1 MIFYSDPIYRMPR
14 PSYKELEDQ
23 IGECMLADRFRM
35 RREIKKKKERGKL
48 EGAIERS
55 RQLVAQ
61 RLGKMPQI
69 SYPEA
74 LPVSRCAPELIKAIQ
89 ENQVVIVA
97 GETGSG
103 KTTQLP
109 KICLEAGRGV
119 FGLIGHTQ
127 PRRVAARTI
136 AHRLAEELSVS
147 VGDEVGF
154 QVRFQDLSKPST
166 LIKVMTDGVLLAE
179 TQNDRFLERY
189 DTIIIDEA
197 HERSLNIDFLL
208 GYLKQILPKRPDLRL
223 VITSATI
230 DVDRFSRHFNN
241 APVFEVSGRTFPVD
255 VQYRPLED
263 TLSDDQDDLTT
274 RAIINTL
281 AEIDSMPNG
290 DVLIFLPGEREI
302 RETAREIKRKGAAG
316 FEVLPL
322 YSRLSIN
329 DQNRVFEEHKNRRII
344 LATNVAETSLTVPGV
359 KYVIDPGVA
368 RISRYSFRSK
378 VQQLPIE
385 AVSQASANQRKG
397 RCGRV
402 SEGVCFRL
410 YSEDD
415 FLARQEFTEPE
426 ILRTNL
432 ASVILQM
439 LQLRLGE
446 IDRFPFLEQPN
457 SKQINDGFALLFELG
472 AVDKAR
478 RISRLGKQLA
488 RFPVDLRFARM
499 LVAAAQMGS
508 LAEMLIITSALTIQD
523 PRERPFDH
531 QQAADEVHKQNWDER
546 SDFLAFV
553 SLWRDFEVK
562 RQSLGQGQLRK
573 YCKQNFLSYMRMREW
588 REMHRQLLLIC
599 KEQGFRERKK
609 EADYG
614 SVHRALLT
622 GLLGHIAVKAGDH
635 DYQGARNRKQFIF
648 PGSSQFA
655 RKPKWILSSELVE
668 TSRLFAR
675 TVAEIESRWIEPL
688 AGHLV
693 ARTHH
698 DPVFDA
704 EHGLVMIR
712 EEVTLYGVVIV
723 ADRKVDFGS
732 VDLGNARELFIEK
745 ALVQGELRSRLKF
758 FQNNRRLIRDIEQI
772 ESKARKRDILV
783 ESRALFDFYEHVLP
797 KEVCSELDLRNF
809 VNDSPKNAKAMEL
822 TRDELMRREA
832 ELSETLYPN
841 RLDVGGASLPLNYKF
856 EPGNRDDGV
865 SVDVPLVLLGQIPRA
880 QFDWIVPGLLEEK
893 CLALIRSLPKSVRK
907 NFVPA
912 PDYVS
917 RVLEN
922 FDYEGKPLIEAL
934 ADRLFRLSGTRV
946 DPEDFRASNLER
958 HLALNIRVVDDRGK
972 LVASGRD
979 FDQLVEQ
986 LEDKVSTR
994 LKDRRQHPLEVEGLT
1009 DWVFDELPQSIQIR
1023 EGGVAVTMYPALCD
1037 DLDSVSVRLVETE
1050 WKALRLS
1057 AGGLLRLVMFQ
1068 LKDQRKYL
1076 GKNIPGFDQFSLY
1089 FATRGSRAE
1098 LAESIVKAAFSFTF
1112 VESMSPVSS
1121 RLGFDE
1127 RLLKKT
1133 ELFGHLE
1140 RIAKVVAQSLQQALA
1155 IEDQLKTMSLRI
1167 TVDDVRRQ
1175 LDNLIPPGFPFGIP
1189 FDWLRQYPRYF
1200 RGITLRLE
1208 KLGGN
1213 IENDSAGVQAVG
1225 QWWSR
1230 YEQADEE
1237 SREKLEKFRWMLE
1250 EYRISLFAQSIGT
1263 TMPVSEKR
1271 LTKQWESVM
1280 GKRR

>member
-1 MIFYSDPIYRMPR
+1 MPS
-14 PSYKELEDQ
+14 PSYKELEAQ
-23 IGECMLADRFRM
+23 IGECMLADRFRL
-35 RREIKKKKERGKL
+35 RRELKKKKERGKL
-48 EGAIERS
+48 AGAVERS
-55 RQLVAQ
+55 RQLVAE
-61 RLGKMPQI
+61 RRHKIPQI

-74 LPVSRCAPELIKAIQ
+74 LPVSKSAPELIKAIQ
-89 ENQVVIVA
+89 DNQVVIVA

-136 AHRLAEELSVS
+136 AHRLAEELKVS

-154 QVRFQDLSKPST
+154 QVRFQDQSKPST

-179 TQNDRFLERY
+179 TQNDLFLERY

-208 GYLKQILPKRPDLRL
+208 GYLKRILPKRPDLRL

-230 DVDRFSRHFNN
+230 DVDRFSRHFND

-255 VQYRPLED
+255 VQYRPLEE
-263 TLSDDQDDLTT
+263 TSGDDQDDLTT

-281 AEIDSMPNG
+281 AEIDAMPNG

-302 RETAREIKRKGAAG
+302 RETAREIKRKGSAG

-322 YSRLSIN
+322 YSRLSIS
-329 DQNRVFEEHKNRRII
+329 DQNRVFEAHKNRRII

-359 KYVIDPGVA
+359 RYVIDPGVA

-410 YSEDD
+410 YSEED
-415 FLARQEFTEPE
+415 FLGRAEFTEPE

-439 LQLRLGE
+439 LQLKLGE
-446 IDRFPFLEQPN
+446 IDRFPFLERPN
-457 SKQINDGFALLFELG
+457 QKQINDGFALLFELG
-472 AVDKAR
+472 AVDR
-478 RISRLGKQLA
+478 GRSISRLGKQLA

-499 LVAAAQMGS
+499 LVAANQMGS

-531 QQAADEVHKQNWDER
+531 QQAADEVHKQNWDEC

-553 SLWRDFEVK
+553 SLWRNFEEK
-562 RQSLGQGQLRK
+562 RQALGQGQLRK

-599 KEQGFRERKK
+599 KEQGFKEKRE
-609 EADYG
+609 EAPYN

-622 GLLGHIAVKAGDH
+622 GLLGHVAVKAGEH
-635 DYQGARNRKQFIF
+635 DYQGARNQRQFIF
-648 PGSSQFA
+648 PGSSQFT

-675 TVAEIESRWIEPL
+675 TVAEIESHWIESL

-693 ARTHH
+693 VRTHH

-704 EHGLVMIR
+704 EHGLVMVR
-712 EEVTLYGVVIV
+712 EEVTLYGIIIV

-732 VDLGNARELFIEK
+732 VDQRNARALFIEQ
-745 ALVQGELRSRLKF
+745 ALVQGALRSRLKF
-758 FQNNRRLIRDIEQI
+758 FQNNRRLIRDIEQL

-783 ESRALFDFYEHVLP
+783 ESRALFDFYEQVLP

-809 VNDSPKNAKAMEL
+809 VNESPKNAGLMEL

-841 RLDVGGASLPLNYKF
+841 RMDVGGTSLRLKYKF

-865 SVDVPLVLLGQIPRA
+865 SVDVPLVLLGQVPRA

-907 NFVPA
+907 NFIPA

-917 RVLEN
+917 RVLEK
-922 FDYEGKPLIEAL
+922 FDYEGKPLTEAL

-946 DPEDFRASNLER
+946 DPGDFQESNLER
-958 HLALNIRVVDDRGK
+958 HLALNVRVIDDSGK
-972 LVASGRD
+972 LVANGRD

-986 LEDKVSTR
+986 LGEKVSRR
-994 LKDRRQHPLEVEGLT
+994 LEDRQQHTLEVEGLT
-1009 DWVFDELPQSIQIR
+1009 DWSFDELPPSIAIR
-1023 EGGVAVTMYPALCD
+1023 EGGVAVTMYPALVD
-1037 DLDSVSVRLVETE
+1037 ELDSVSIKLVETK
-1050 WKALRLS
+1050 WKALSLS
-1057 AGGLLRLVMFQ
+1057 AAGLMRLVMFR

-1076 GKNIPGFDQFSLY
+1076 EKNIPGFDQFSLY
-1089 FATRGSRAE
+1089 FATRGIRAE
-1098 LAESIVKAAFSFTF
+1098 LTENIVKAAFSVTF
-1112 VESMSPVSS
+1112 VESMPPVRS
-1121 RLGFDE
+1121 RAEFDE
-1127 RLLKKT
+1127 RLLRKT

-1140 RIAKVVAQSLQQALA
+1140 QIAKIVAQSLQQSLA
-1155 IEDQLKTMSLRI
+1155 IEDRLKTLPVRA
-1167 TVDDVRRQ
+1167 TAVDVRRQ
-1175 LDNLIPPGFPFGIP
+1175 LDSLISSGFPFGIP
-1189 FDWLRQYPRYF
+1189 FEWLRQYPRYF
-1200 RGITLRLE
+1200 RGIALRLE
-1208 KLGGN
+1208 KQSGN
-1213 IENDSAGVQAVG
+1213 TEKDSAGIEALG

-1230 YEQADEE
+1230 FEQADDA
-1237 SREKLEKFRWMLE
+1237 SREKLNKFRWMLE

-1263 TMPVSEKR
+1263 IIPVSEKR
-1271 LTKQWESVM
+1271 LTKEWEIMM
-1280 GKRR
+1280 GKRK

>member
-1 MIFYSDPIYRMPR
+1 MTS

-35 RREIKKKKERGKL
+35 RRELKKKKERDKL
-48 EGAIERS
+48 AGAVKRS
-55 RQLVAQ
+55 RQLVEE
-61 RLGKMPQI
+61 RRSTIPEVT
-69 SYPEA
+69 YPEA
-74 LPVSRCAPELIKAIQ
+74 LPVSKSAPELIKAIQ
-89 ENQVVIVA
+89 DNQVVIVA

-136 AHRLAEELSVS
+136 AHRLAEELKVT

-154 QVRFQDLSKPST
+154 QVRFQDQSKPST

-179 TQNDRFLERY
+179 TQNDLFLERY

-208 GYLKQILPKRPDLRL
+208 GYLKRILPKRPDLRL

-230 DVDRFSRHFNN
+230 DVERFSKHFNN
-241 APVFEVSGRTFPVD
+241 APVFEVSGRTYPVD
-255 VQYRPLED
+255 VQYRPVED

-281 AEIDSMPNG
+281 AEIDAMPSG

-302 RETAREIKRKGAAG
+302 RETAREIKRKGPAG

-322 YSRLSIN
+322 YSRLSIS
-329 DQNRVFEEHKNRRII
+329 DQNRVFEEHKNRRIV

-415 FLARQEFTEPE
+415 FLARPEFTEPE

-446 IDRFPFLEQPN
+446 IERFPFLERPN
-457 SKQINDGFALLFELG
+457 QKQINDGFALLFELG

-478 RISRLGKQLA
+478 TISRLGKQLA

-499 LVAAAQMGS
+499 LVAANQMGS

-553 SLWRDFEVK
+553 SLWRDFEEK
-562 RQSLGQGQLRK
+562 RQALGQGQLRK
-573 YCKQNFLSYMRMREW
+573 YCRQNFLSYMRMREW
-588 REMHRQLLLIC
+588 REMHRQLLLVC

-609 EADYG
+609 EKEKEKEKEADYS

-635 DYQGARNRKQFIF
+635 DYQGARNRRQFIF

-693 ARTHH
+693 VRTHH

-704 EHGLVMIR
+704 EHGLVMVR
-712 EEVTLYGVVIV
+712 EEVTLYGIVIV

-732 VDLGNARELFIEK
+732 VDLGNARELFIEN
-745 ALVQGELRSRLKF
+745 ALVQGQLRSRLKF
-758 FQNNRRLIRDIEQI
+758 FQNNRRLIRDIEQL

-783 ESRALFDFYEHVLP
+783 ESRALFDFYDQVLP

-809 VNDSPKNAKAMEL
+809 VNESSKNARVMEL

-832 ELSETLYPN
+832 ELSESLYPN
-841 RLDVGGASLPLNYKF
+841 RLDVGGTSLRLNYKF

-865 SVDVPLVLLGQIPRA
+865 SVDVPLVLLGQVPRA
-880 QFDWIVPGLLEEK
+880 QFDWIIPGLLEEK

-922 FDYEGKPLIEAL
+922 FDYEGKPLTEAL

-946 DPEDFRASNLER
+946 DPADFQASNLER
-958 HLALNIRVVDDRGK
+958 YLTLNVRVVDDRGK

-986 LEDKVSTR
+986 LGEKISSRLEDR
-994 LKDRRQHPLEVEGLT
+994 EQHSLEIEGLT
-1009 DWVFDELPQSIQIR
+1009 DWSFDELPTSIQIR

-1037 DLDSVSVRLVETE
+1037 DLDSVSVKLVETE
-1050 WKALRLS
+1050 WKAARLS
-1057 AGGLLRLVMFQ
+1057 ASGLLRLIMFQ

-1076 GKNIPGFDQFSLY
+1076 EKNIPGFDQFSLY

-1098 LAESIVKAAFSFTF
+1098 LTENIVKAAFSMTF
-1112 VESMSPVSS
+1112 VESMPPVGS
-1121 RLGFDE
+1121 RAEFDE
-1127 RLLKKT
+1127 RLLMKS

-1140 RIAKVVAQSLQQALA
+1140 GIAKLVAQSLKQALA
-1155 IEDQLKTMSLRI
+1155 IEDQLKIMSVR
-1167 TVDDVRRQ
+1167 TTADDVRRQ
-1175 LDNLIPPGFPFGIP
+1175 LDRLIPSGFPFGIP
-1189 FDWLRQYPRYF
+1189 FDRLRQYPRYF
-1200 RGITLRLE
+1200 RGIALRLE

-1213 IENDSAGVQAVG
+1213 IEKDSAGVDAVG

-1230 YEQADEE
+1230 FEQVDDE

-1271 LTKQWESVM
+1271 LTREWEAVM

>member
-1 MIFYSDPIYRMPR
+1 MPR
-14 PSYKELEDQ
+14 PSYQELEDQ

-35 RREIKKKKERGKL
+35 RREIKKKKARDKL
-48 EGAIERS
+48 EGAIKRS
-55 RQLVAQ
+55 RQLVSE
-61 RLGKMPQI
+61 RLGKIPQI

-74 LPVSRCAPELIKAIQ
+74 LPVSHSAPELIKAIQ

-136 AHRLAEELSVS
+136 AHRLAEELNVS
-147 VGDEVGF
+147 VGDQVGF
-154 QVRFQDLSKPST
+154 QVRFEDLSKPST

-179 TQNDRFLERY
+179 TQDDRFLEQY

-230 DVDRFSRHFNN
+230 DVDRFSSHFNS

-281 AEIDSMPNG
+281 AEIDSLPDG

-322 YSRLSIN
+322 YSRLSIS

-446 IDRFPFLEQPN
+446 IDRFPFLEQP
-457 SKQINDGFALLFELG
+457 SPKQINDGFALLFELG

-488 RFPVDLRFARM
+488 RFPIDLRFARM
-499 LVAAAQMGS
+499 LVAADQMGS

-553 SLWRDFEVK
+553 SLWRDFEEK
-562 RQSLGQGQLRK
+562 RQALGQGQLRK
-573 YCKQNFLSYMRMREW
+573 YCRQNFLSYKRMREW

-599 KEQGFRERKK
+599 KKQGFRERKK
-609 EADYG
+609 QADYG

-635 DYQGARNRKQFIF
+635 DYQGARNRRQFIF
-648 PGSSQFA
+648 PGS
-655 RKPKWILSSELVE
+655 
-668 TSRLFAR
+668 
-675 TVAEIESRWIEPL
+675 
-688 AGHLV
+688 
-693 ARTHH
+693 
-698 DPVFDA
+698 
-704 EHGLVMIR
+704 
-712 EEVTLYGVVIV
+712 
-723 ADRKVDFGS
+723 
-732 VDLGNARELFIEK
+732 
-745 ALVQGELRSRLKF
+745 
-758 FQNNRRLIRDIEQI
+758 
-772 ESKARKRDILV
+772 
-783 ESRALFDFYEHVLP
+783 
-797 KEVCSELDLRNF
+797 
-809 VNDSPKNAKAMEL
+809 
-822 TRDELMRREA
+822 
-832 ELSETLYPN
+832 
-841 RLDVGGASLPLNYKF
+841 
-856 EPGNRDDGV
+856 
-865 SVDVPLVLLGQIPRA
+865 
-880 QFDWIVPGLLEEK
+880 
-893 CLALIRSLPKSVRK
+893 
-907 NFVPA
+907 
-912 PDYVS
+912 
-917 RVLEN
+917 
-922 FDYEGKPLIEAL
+922 
-934 ADRLFRLSGTRV
+934 
-946 DPEDFRASNLER
+946 
-958 HLALNIRVVDDRGK
+958 
-972 LVASGRD
+972 
-979 FDQLVEQ
+979 
-986 LEDKVSTR
+986 
-994 LKDRRQHPLEVEGLT
+994 
-1009 DWVFDELPQSIQIR
+1009 
-1023 EGGVAVTMYPALCD
+1023 
-1037 DLDSVSVRLVETE
+1037 
-1050 WKALRLS
+1050 
-1057 AGGLLRLVMFQ
+1057 
-1068 LKDQRKYL
+1068 
-1076 GKNIPGFDQFSLY
+1076 
-1089 FATRGSRAE
+1089 
-1098 LAESIVKAAFSFTF
+1098 
-1112 VESMSPVSS
+1112 
-1121 RLGFDE
+1121 
-1127 RLLKKT
+1127 
-1133 ELFGHLE
+1133 
-1140 RIAKVVAQSLQQALA
+1140 
-1155 IEDQLKTMSLRI
+1155 
-1167 TVDDVRRQ
+1167 
-1175 LDNLIPPGFPFGIP
+1175 
-1189 FDWLRQYPRYF
+1189 
-1200 RGITLRLE
+1200 
-1208 KLGGN
+1208 
-1213 IENDSAGVQAVG
+1213 
-1225 QWWSR
+1225 
-1230 YEQADEE
+1230 
-1237 SREKLEKFRWMLE
+1237 
-1250 EYRISLFAQSIGT
+1250 
-1263 TMPVSEKR
+1263 
-1271 LTKQWESVM
+1271 
-1280 GKRR
+1280 